1 MNERNLLYCYFK
13 IITKFHIIILICNI
27 KTMNNHSSDQGEL
40 DEAFNCDHESRQI
53 DDNLQMEDD
62 KQRPQ
67 HQRRII
73 IEKITVD

>member
-1 MNERNLLYCYFK
+1 MKFSNY
-13 IITKFHIIILICNI
+13 FHIIILICNI
-27 KTMNNHSSDQGEL
+27 KTINNHSSDQGEL

-73 IEKITVD
+73 IELFDNQLRNHVIFTNP